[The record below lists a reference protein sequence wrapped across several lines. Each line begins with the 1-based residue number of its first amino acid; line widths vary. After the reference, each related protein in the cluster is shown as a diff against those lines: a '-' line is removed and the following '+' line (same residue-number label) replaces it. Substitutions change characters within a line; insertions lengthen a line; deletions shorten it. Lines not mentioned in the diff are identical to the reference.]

1 MAIRENFK
9 VQGMHC
15 ASCAVIVEKTLK
27 KLPDVDSVDVNYATE
42 TAKVQFRKDNADFN
56 TLSEAVKPLGY

>member
-1 MAIRENFK
+1 MAIQENFK

-42 TAKVQFRKDNADFN
+42 TAKIQFRKGNAD
-56 TLSEAVKPLGY
+56 LS